1 MRLQKLFLI
10 LNFLIVS
17 ISMLFGQTTYSPTLK
32 SRNNQCVIEKVQLT
46 DDETIVTIK
55 VPRSKQ
61 WGGWVRFSSAT
72 VLVPTDAWDINDAR
86 RSKLDFPDFVPSSE
100 YAQLYA
106 DAIRRIKE
114 GRKIMSEAGFL
125 IRSLGAD
132 QLDTKYKINEKGRD
146 FYYFELHFDRL
157 PYGCENVYI
166 RELADGG
173 FEWVGIQ
180 IKNPYPSTPN
190 IGLNEF
196 EIKQKIDNQNDG
208 IVGIYEGFSDN
219 KYKLAC
225 IKDGTEYKL
234 IYMGSEEALKQWR
247 IGDVKAILRT
257 SATPGFFKVNWY
269 MADKTVNTDAYAVF
283 EGGSMKIV
291 INGDEDGYLKM
302 YPISNNI
309 GSPSLSQEWS
319 GTGFALNSGYVV
331 TNYHVIDNAKFIYIQ
346 GIKGD
351 FAKKYKATVIS
362 VDKYNDLALLQIK
375 DGSFNGFGSI
385 PYNVKT
391 SVSDV
396 GEEVFVLG
404 YPLTS
409 TMGDEIKL
417 TTGVISSRTG
427 FQGDVSLY
435 QISAPIQPGNSGG
448 PLFDNKGNLI
458 GVVNAKHKG
467 AENVGYA
474 IKTSY
479 LKNLI
484 ESSISTSILPS
495 NNKIAGLPLTGKVK
509 NLKNYVFMITCSN
522 TNSNS
527 TYSADPSISTPIKTI
542 ENPTVSK
549 TTAERAKIKSVKL
562 AKDYTAIEI
571 TSNNQSGNSYYQWCN
586 IDRNTYILVNGKRYT
601 LTRTNGIEI
610 APEKTYFS
618 YAGQSITFILY
629 FPPIS
634 DTATSID
641 LIESVDSEWKFY
653 GIKIR

>member
-1 MRLQKLFLI
+1 MRLQIPFLV
-10 LNFLIVS
+10 LSFLLMS
-17 ISMLFGQTTYSPTLK
+17 FSMLFGQTTYSPTLK

-61 WGGWVRFSSAT
+61 WGRWVRFSSAT
-72 VLVPTDAWDINDAR
+72 VLVPTDAWSINDAR

-114 GRKIMSEAGFL
+114 GRQTMSEAGFL

-180 IKNPYPSTPN
+180 INNPYPNVPN
-190 IGLNEF
+190 IGLNEI
-196 EIKQKIDNQNDG
+196 EIKRKIDNQNDG

-225 IKDGTEYKL
+225 VKDGNEYKL
-234 IYMGSEEALKQWR
+234 IYLGSSEPLKQWR
-247 IGDVKAILRT
+247 LGDVKAVLRT

-269 MADKTVNTDAYAVF
+269 MADKTVNTDVYAMF

-291 INGDEDGYLKM
+291 IDGDEDGYLKM
-302 YPISNNI
+302 YPTFNNI
-309 GSPSLSQEWS
+309 GNSSLTQEWS
-319 GTGFALNSGYVV
+319 GTGFALKNGYVV
-331 TNYHVIDNAKFIYIQ
+331 TNYHVIENAKSISIQ

-351 FAKKYKATVIS
+351 FTLKYNATIIAT
-362 VDKYNDLALLQIK
+362 DKYNDLALLQIS
-375 DGSFNGFGSI
+375 DNNFNGFGSI

-417 TTGVISSRTG
+417 TTGVISSKTG

-495 NNKIAGLPLTGKVK
+495 NNQIAGLPLTSKVK
-509 NLKNYVFMITCSN
+509 SLKNCVFMIICPNAGSSSP
-522 TNSNS
+522 NSVSPS
-527 TYSADPSISTPIKTI
+527 TSTSIKTI
-542 ENPTVSK
+542 EYPTIGR

-571 TSNNQSGNSYYQWCN
+571 TSNNQLGNSYNQ
-586 IDRNTYILVNGKRYT
+586 
-601 LTRTNGIEI
+601 
-610 APEKTYFS
+610 
-618 YAGQSITFILY
+618 
-629 FPPIS
+629 
-634 DTATSID
+634 
-641 LIESVDSEWKFY
+641 
-653 GIKIR
+653 

>member
-1 MRLQKLFLI
+1 
-10 LNFLIVS
+10 
-17 ISMLFGQTTYSPTLK
+17 MLFGQTTYSPTLK

-72 VLVPTDAWDINDAR
+72 VLVPTDAWNINDAR

-114 GRKIMSEAGFL
+114 GRQTMSEAGFL

-180 IKNPYPSTPN
+180 INNPYPNVPN
-190 IGLNEF
+190 IGLNEI
-196 EIKQKIDNQNDG
+196 ELKRKIDNQNDG
-208 IVGIYEGFSDN
+208 IVGIYEGFSEN

-225 IKDGTEYKL
+225 IKDGNEYKL
-234 IYMGSEEALKQWR
+234 IYLGSSEVLKQWR
-247 IGDVKAILRT
+247 LGDVKAVLRT

-269 MADKTVNTDAYAVF
+269 MADKTINTDAYAMF

-291 INGDEDGYLKM
+291 IDGDENGYLKM
-302 YPISNNI
+302 YPTSSNI
-309 GSPSLSQEWS
+309 GNPSLTQEWS
-319 GTGFALNSGYVV
+319 GTGFALKNGYIV
-331 TNYHVIDNAKFIYIQ
+331 TNYHVIENAKSIFIQ

-351 FAKKYKATVIS
+351 FTPKYNATIIAT
-362 VDKYNDLALLQIK
+362 DKYNDLALLQIS
-375 DGSFNGFGSI
+375 DNSFSGFGSI

-417 TTGVISSRTG
+417 TTGVISSKTG

-458 GVVNAKHKG
+458 GIVNAKHKG

-484 ESSISTSILPS
+484 ESSISTSILP
-495 NNKIAGLPLTGKVK
+495 NNNQIVGLPLTGKVK
-509 NLKNYVFMITCSN
+509 SLKNYVFMITCSN
-522 TNSNS
+522 QTIPIGAS
-527 TYSADPSISTPIKTI
+527 TSTDRIVN
-542 ENPTVSK
+542 NPTINQNYNSQS
-549 TTAERAKIKSVKL
+549 TKIEKVTIS
-562 AKDYTAIEI
+562 DSYTAVQFRYK
-571 TSNNQSGNSYYQWCN
+571 NLYQVGGWCSIN
-586 IDRNTYILVNGKRYT
+586 KNTYIVVNGQRYPMT
-601 LTRTNGIEI
+601 RAEGIKISPSQTTFSRWGEELTFT
-610 APEKTYFS
+610 
-618 YAGQSITFILY
+618 LY
-629 FPPIS
+629 FPKIPS
-634 DTATSID
+634 SATSMD
-641 LIESVDSEWKFY
+641 LIESVDSSWRFY
-653 GIKIR
+653 GIDIR

>member
-1 MRLQKLFLI
+1 MSF
-10 LNFLIVS
+10 
-17 ISMLFGQTTYSPTLK
+17 SMLFGQTTYSPTLK
-32 SRNNQCVIEKVQLT
+32 SRNNQCTIEKVQLT
-46 DDETIVTIK
+46 NDETIVTIK

-72 VLVPTDAWDINDAR
+72 VLVPTDAWNINDAR
-86 RSKLDFPDFVPSSE
+86 RLKLDFPDFIPSSE

-114 GRKIMSEAGFL
+114 WRQIMSEAGFL

-132 QLDTKYKINEKGRD
+132 QLDTKYKTNEKGRD

-180 IKNPYPSTPN
+180 INNPYPNVPN
-190 IGLNEF
+190 IGLNEI
-196 EIKQKIDNQNDG
+196 ELKRKIDNQNDG
-208 IVGIYEGFSDN
+208 IVGIYEGFSEN

-225 IKDGTEYKL
+225 IKDGNEYKL
-234 IYMGSEEALKQWR
+234 IYLGGSEILKQWR
-247 IGDVKAILRT
+247 LGDVKAVLRT

-269 MADKTVNTDAYAVF
+269 MADKTINTDAYAMF

-291 INGDEDGYLKM
+291 IDGDENGYLKM
-302 YPISNNI
+302 YPTSSNI
-309 GSPSLSQEWS
+309 GNPSLTQEWS
-319 GTGFALNSGYVV
+319 GTGFALKNGYIV
-331 TNYHVIDNAKFIYIQ
+331 TNYHVIENAKSIFIQ

-351 FAKKYKATVIS
+351 FSPKYNATIIAT
-362 VDKYNDLALLQIK
+362 DKYNDLALLQIS
-375 DGSFNGFGSI
+375 DNSFSGFGSI

-417 TTGVISSRTG
+417 TTGVISSKTG
-427 FQGDVSLY
+427 FQGNVSLY

-458 GVVNAKHKG
+458 GIVNAKHKG

-484 ESSISTSILPS
+484 ESSISTSILP
-495 NNKIAGLPLTGKVK
+495 NNNQIAGLPLTGKVK
-509 NLKNYVFMITCSN
+509 SLKNYVFMITCSN
-522 TNSNS
+522 TGSS
-527 TYSADPSISTPIKTI
+527 SAYSATPSTSISIKTI
-542 ENPTVSK
+542 EHPSVGR

-586 IDRNTYILVNGKRYT
+586 IDRNTYILVNGTRYT
-601 LTRTNGIEI
+601 LIRTDGIEI
-610 APEKTYFS
+610 APQKT
-618 YAGQSITFILY
+618 
-629 FPPIS
+629 
-634 DTATSID
+634 
-641 LIESVDSEWKFY
+641 
-653 GIKIR
+653 

>member
-1 MRLQKLFLI
+1 MSF
-10 LNFLIVS
+10 
-17 ISMLFGQTTYSPTLK
+17 SMLFGQTTYSPTLK
-32 SRNNQCVIEKVQLT
+32 SRNNQCTIEKVQLT
-46 DDETIVTIK
+46 NDETIVTIK

-72 VLVPTDAWDINDAR
+72 VLVPTDAWNINDAR
-86 RSKLDFPDFVPSSE
+86 RSKLDFPDFIPSSE

-106 DAIRRIKE
+106 DAIRRTKE
-114 GRKIMSEAGFL
+114 GRQTMSEAGFL

-180 IKNPYPSTPN
+180 INNPYPNVPN
-190 IGLNEF
+190 IGLNEI
-196 EIKQKIDNQNDG
+196 ELKRKIDNQNDG
-208 IVGIYEGFSDN
+208 IVGIYEGFSEN

-225 IKDGTEYKL
+225 IKDGNEYKL
-234 IYMGSEEALKQWR
+234 IYLGGSEILKQWR
-247 IGDVKAILRT
+247 LGDVKAVLRT

-269 MADKTVNTDAYAVF
+269 MADKTINTDAYAMF

-291 INGDEDGYLKM
+291 IDGDENGYLKM
-302 YPISNNI
+302 YPTSSNI
-309 GSPSLSQEWS
+309 GNPSLTQEWS
-319 GTGFALNSGYVV
+319 GTGFALKNGYIV
-331 TNYHVIDNAKFIYIQ
+331 TNYHVIENAKSIFIQ

-351 FAKKYKATVIS
+351 FSPKYNATIIAT
-362 VDKYNDLALLQIK
+362 DKYNDLALLQIS
-375 DGSFNGFGSI
+375 DNSFSGFGSI

-417 TTGVISSRTG
+417 TTGVISSKTG

-458 GVVNAKHKG
+458 GIVNAKHKG

-484 ESSISTSILPS
+484 ESSISTSILP
-495 NNKIAGLPLTGKVK
+495 NNNQIAGLPLTGKVK
-509 NLKNYVFMITCSN
+509 SLKNYVFMITCSN
-522 TNSNS
+522 TGSS
-527 TYSADPSISTPIKTI
+527 SAYSATPSTSISIKTI
-542 ENPTVSK
+542 EHPSVGR

-586 IDRNTYILVNGKRYT
+586 IDRNTYILVNGTRYT
-601 LTRTNGIEI
+601 LIRTDGIEI
-610 APEKTYFS
+610 APQKTYFS
-618 YAGQSITFILY
+618 YAGQDITFTLY

-641 LIESVDSEWKFY
+641 LIESIDSEWKFY
-653 GIKIR
+653 GIKIK

>member
-1 MRLQKLFLI
+1 MSF
-10 LNFLIVS
+10 
-17 ISMLFGQTTYSPTLK
+17 SMLFGQTTYSPTLK
-32 SRNNQCVIEKVQLT
+32 SRNNQCTIEKVQLT
-46 DDETIVTIK
+46 NDETIVTIK

-72 VLVPTDAWDINDAR
+72 VLVPTDAWNINDAR
-86 RSKLDFPDFVPSSE
+86 RSKLDFPDFIPSSE

-114 GRKIMSEAGFL
+114 GRQTMSEAGFL

-180 IKNPYPSTPN
+180 INNPYPNVPN
-190 IGLNEF
+190 IGLNEI
-196 EIKQKIDNQNDG
+196 ELKRKIDNQNDG
-208 IVGIYEGFSDN
+208 IVGIYEGFSEN

-225 IKDGTEYKL
+225 IKDGNEYKL
-234 IYMGSEEALKQWR
+234 IYLGGSEILKQWR
-247 IGDVKAILRT
+247 LGDVKAVLRT

-269 MADKTVNTDAYAVF
+269 MADKTINTDAYAMF

-291 INGDEDGYLKM
+291 IDGDENGYLKM
-302 YPISNNI
+302 YPTSSNI
-309 GSPSLSQEWS
+309 GNPSLTQEWS
-319 GTGFALNSGYVV
+319 GTGFALKNGYIV
-331 TNYHVIDNAKFIYIQ
+331 TNYHVIENAKSIFIQ

-351 FAKKYKATVIS
+351 FSPKYNATIIAT
-362 VDKYNDLALLQIK
+362 DKYNDLALLQIS
-375 DGSFNGFGSI
+375 DNSFSGFGSI

-417 TTGVISSRTG
+417 TTGVISSKTG

-458 GVVNAKHKG
+458 GIVNAKHKG

-484 ESSISTSILPS
+484 ESSISTSILP
-495 NNKIAGLPLTGKVK
+495 NNNQIAGLPLTGKVK
-509 NLKNYVFMITCSN
+509 SLKNYVFMITCSN
-522 TNSNS
+522 TGSS
-527 TYSADPSISTPIKTI
+527 SAYSATPSTSISIKTI
-542 ENPTVSK
+542 EHPSVGR

-586 IDRNTYILVNGKRYT
+586 IDRNTYILVNGTRYT
-601 LTRTNGIEI
+601 LIRTDGIEI
-610 APEKTYFS
+610 APQKTYFS
-618 YAGQSITFILY
+618 YAGQDITFTLY

-641 LIESVDSEWKFY
+641 LIESIDSEWKFY
-653 GIKIR
+653 GIKIK

>member
-1 MRLQKLFLI
+1 
-10 LNFLIVS
+10 
-17 ISMLFGQTTYSPTLK
+17 MLFGQTTYSPTLK
-32 SRNNQCVIEKVQLT
+32 SRNNQCTIEKVQLT
-46 DDETIVTIK
+46 NDETIVTIK

-72 VLVPTDAWDINDAR
+72 VFVPTDAWNINDAR
-86 RSKLDFPDFVPSSE
+86 RSKLDFPDFIPSSE

-114 GRKIMSEAGFL
+114 GRQTMSEAGFL

-180 IKNPYPSTPN
+180 INNPYPNVPN
-190 IGLNEF
+190 IGLNEI
-196 EIKQKIDNQNDG
+196 ELKRKIDNQNDG
-208 IVGIYEGFSDN
+208 IVGIYEGFSEN

-225 IKDGTEYKL
+225 IKDGNEYKL
-234 IYMGSEEALKQWR
+234 IYLGGSEILKQWR
-247 IGDVKAILRT
+247 LGDVKAVLRT

-269 MADKTVNTDAYAVF
+269 MADKTINTDAYAMF

-291 INGDEDGYLKM
+291 IDGDENGYLKM
-302 YPISNNI
+302 YPTSSNI
-309 GSPSLSQEWS
+309 GNPSLTQEWS
-319 GTGFALNSGYVV
+319 GTGFALKNGYIV
-331 TNYHVIDNAKFIYIQ
+331 TNYHVIENAKSIFIQ

-351 FAKKYKATVIS
+351 FSPKYNATIIAT
-362 VDKYNDLALLQIK
+362 DKYNDLALLQIS
-375 DGSFNGFGSI
+375 DNSFSGFGSI

-417 TTGVISSRTG
+417 TTGVISSKTG

-458 GVVNAKHKG
+458 GIVNAKHKG

-484 ESSISTSILPS
+484 ESSISTSILP
-495 NNKIAGLPLTGKVK
+495 NNNQIAGLPLTGKVK
-509 NLKNYVFMITCSN
+509 SLKNYVFMITCSN
-522 TNSNS
+522 TGSS
-527 TYSADPSISTPIKTI
+527 SAYSATPSTSISIKTI
-542 ENPTVSK
+542 EHPSVGR

-562 AKDYTAIEI
+562 AKDCY
-571 TSNNQSGNSYYQWCN
+571 
-586 IDRNTYILVNGKRYT
+586 RNHK
-601 LTRTNGIEI
+601 
-610 APEKTYFS
+610 
-618 YAGQSITFILY
+618 
-629 FPPIS
+629 
-634 DTATSID
+634 
-641 LIESVDSEWKFY
+641 
-653 GIKIR
+653 

>member
-1 MRLQKLFLI
+1 
-10 LNFLIVS
+10 
-17 ISMLFGQTTYSPTLK
+17 
-32 SRNNQCVIEKVQLT
+32 
-46 DDETIVTIK
+46 
-55 VPRSKQ
+55 
-61 WGGWVRFSSAT
+61 
-72 VLVPTDAWDINDAR
+72 
-86 RSKLDFPDFVPSSE
+86 
-100 YAQLYA
+100 
-106 DAIRRIKE
+106 
-114 GRKIMSEAGFL
+114 MSEAGFL

-180 IKNPYPSTPN
+180 INNPYPNVPN
-190 IGLNEF
+190 IGLNEI
-196 EIKQKIDNQNDG
+196 ELKRKIDNQNDG
-208 IVGIYEGFSDN
+208 IVGIYEGFSEN

-225 IKDGTEYKL
+225 IKDGNEYKL
-234 IYMGSEEALKQWR
+234 IYLGGSEILKQWR
-247 IGDVKAILRT
+247 LGDVKAVLRT

-269 MADKTVNTDAYAVF
+269 MADKTINTDAYAMF

-291 INGDEDGYLKM
+291 IDGDENGYLKM
-302 YPISNNI
+302 YPTSSNI
-309 GSPSLSQEWS
+309 GNPSLTQEWS
-319 GTGFALNSGYVV
+319 GTGFALKNGYIV
-331 TNYHVIDNAKFIYIQ
+331 TNYHVIENAKSIFIQ

-351 FAKKYKATVIS
+351 FSPKYNATIIAT
-362 VDKYNDLALLQIK
+362 DKYNDLALLQIS
-375 DGSFNGFGSI
+375 DNSFSGFGSI

-417 TTGVISSRTG
+417 TTGVISSKTG

-458 GVVNAKHKG
+458 GIVNAKHKG

-484 ESSISTSILPS
+484 ESSISTSILP
-495 NNKIAGLPLTGKVK
+495 NNNQIAGLPLTGKVK
-509 NLKNYVFMITCSN
+509 SLKNYVFMITCSN
-522 TNSNS
+522 TGSS
-527 TYSADPSISTPIKTI
+527 SAYSATPSTSISIKTI
-542 ENPTVSK
+542 EHPSVGR

-586 IDRNTYILVNGKRYT
+586 IDRNTYILVNGTRYT
-601 LTRTNGIEI
+601 LIRTDGIEI
-610 APEKTYFS
+610 APQKTYFS
-618 YAGQSITFILY
+618 YAGQDITFTLY

-641 LIESVDSEWKFY
+641 LIESIDSEWKFY
-653 GIKIR
+653 GIKIK

>member
-1 MRLQKLFLI
+1 MSF
-10 LNFLIVS
+10 
-17 ISMLFGQTTYSPTLK
+17 SMLFGQTTYSPTLK
-32 SRNNQCVIEKVQLT
+32 SRNNQCTIEKVQLT
-46 DDETIVTIK
+46 NDETIVTIK

-72 VLVPTDAWDINDAR
+72 VLVPTDAWNINDAR
-86 RSKLDFPDFVPSSE
+86 RLKLDFPDFIPSSE

-114 GRKIMSEAGFL
+114 WRQIMSEAGFL

-132 QLDTKYKINEKGRD
+132 QLDTKYKTNEKGRD

-180 IKNPYPSTPN
+180 INNPYPNVPN
-190 IGLNEF
+190 IGLNEI
-196 EIKQKIDNQNDG
+196 ELKRKIDNQNDG
-208 IVGIYEGFSDN
+208 IVGIYEGFSEN

-225 IKDGTEYKL
+225 IKDGNEYKL
-234 IYMGSEEALKQWR
+234 IYLGGSEILKQWR
-247 IGDVKAILRT
+247 LGDVKAVLRT

-269 MADKTVNTDAYAVF
+269 MADKTINTDAYAMF

-291 INGDEDGYLKM
+291 IDGDENGYLKM
-302 YPISNNI
+302 YPTSSNI
-309 GSPSLSQEWS
+309 GNPSLTQEWS
-319 GTGFALNSGYVV
+319 GTGFALKNGYIV
-331 TNYHVIDNAKFIYIQ
+331 TNYHVIENAKSIFIQ

-351 FAKKYKATVIS
+351 FSPKYNATIIAT
-362 VDKYNDLALLQIK
+362 DKYNDLALLQIS
-375 DGSFNGFGSI
+375 DNSFSGFGSI

-417 TTGVISSRTG
+417 TTGVISSKTG

-458 GVVNAKHKG
+458 GIVNAKHKG

-484 ESSISTSILPS
+484 ESSISTSILP
-495 NNKIAGLPLTGKVK
+495 NNNQIAGLPLTGKVK
-509 NLKNYVFMITCSN
+509 SLKNYVFMITCSN
-522 TNSNS
+522 TGSS
-527 TYSADPSISTPIKTI
+527 SAYSATPSTSISIKTI
-542 ENPTVSK
+542 EHPSVGR

-586 IDRNTYILVNGKRYT
+586 IDRNTYILVNGTRYT
-601 LTRTNGIEI
+601 LIRTDGIEI
-610 APEKTYFS
+610 APQKT
-618 YAGQSITFILY
+618 
-629 FPPIS
+629 
-634 DTATSID
+634 
-641 LIESVDSEWKFY
+641 
-653 GIKIR
+653 

>member
-1 MRLQKLFLI
+1 
-10 LNFLIVS
+10 
-17 ISMLFGQTTYSPTLK
+17 MLLGQTTYSPTVK

-86 RSKLDFPDFVPSSE
+86 RSKLEFPDFVPSSE

-114 GRKIMSEAGFL
+114 GRKTMSEAGFL
-125 IRSLGAD
+125 IRSLGVD
-132 QLDTKYKINEKGRD
+132 QLDTKYKINERGRD

-180 IKNPYPSTPN
+180 IKNPYPSVPN
-190 IGLNEF
+190 IGLNEI

-208 IVGIYEGFSDN
+208 IVGVYEGFSDN

-234 IYMGSEEALKQWR
+234 IYMGSEETLRQWR
-247 IGDVKAILRT
+247 IGDVKAILRA
-257 SATPGFFKVNWY
+257 SATPGFFKANWY
-269 MADKTVNTDAYAVF
+269 MADKTVNTDVYAIF

-291 INGDEDGYLKM
+291 IDGDEDGYLKM

-309 GSPSLSQEWS
+309 GNPSLSQEWS
-319 GTGFALNSGYVV
+319 GTGFALNNGYVV
-331 TNYHVIDNAKFIYIQ
+331 TNYHVIDNAKSIYIQ
-346 GIKGD
+346 GVKGD
-351 FAKKYKATVIS
+351 FVKKYKATIIAT
-362 VDKYNDLALLQIK
+362 DKYNDLALLRIE

-417 TTGVISSRTG
+417 TTGVISSKTG

-448 PLFDNKGNLI
+448 PLFDNRGNLI

-479 LKNLI
+479 LNNLI
-484 ESSISTSILPS
+484 ESSISTSILPN

-522 TNSNS
+522 AKGSSVHSVSPSSS
-527 TYSADPSISTPIKTI
+527 TAIRTI
-542 ENPTVSK
+542 ENPTVSR

-571 TSNNQSGNSYYQWCN
+571 ISNNQSENSYYQWCN
-586 IDRNTYILVNGKRYT
+586 IDRNTHIVVNGTRYT
-601 LTRTNGIEI
+601 LTRADGIQI

-618 YAGQSITFILY
+618 YAGQDITFTLY

-634 DTATSID
+634 NTATSID
-641 LIESVDSEWKFY
+641 LIESVDSDWKFY

>member
-1 MRLQKLFLI
+1 MRLQKPFLI
-10 LNFLIVS
+10 LSFLLMS
-17 ISMLFGQTTYSPTLK
+17 FSMLFGQTTYSPTLK
-32 SRNNQCVIEKVQLT
+32 SRNNQCTIEKVQLT
-46 DDETIVTIK
+46 NDETIVTIK

-72 VLVPTDAWDINDAR
+72 VLVPTDAWNINDAR
-86 RSKLDFPDFVPSSE
+86 RSKLDFPDFIPSSE

-114 GRKIMSEAGFL
+114 GRQTMSEAGFL

-180 IKNPYPSTPN
+180 INNPYPNVPN
-190 IGLNEF
+190 IGLNEI
-196 EIKQKIDNQNDG
+196 ELKRKIDNQNDG
-208 IVGIYEGFSDN
+208 IVGIYEGFSEN

-225 IKDGTEYKL
+225 IKDGNEYKL
-234 IYMGSEEALKQWR
+234 IYLGGSEILKQWR
-247 IGDVKAILRT
+247 LGDVKAVLRT

-269 MADKTVNTDAYAVF
+269 MADKTINTDAYAMF

-291 INGDEDGYLKM
+291 IDGDENGYLKM
-302 YPISNNI
+302 YPTSSNI
-309 GSPSLSQEWS
+309 GNPSLTQEWS
-319 GTGFALNSGYVV
+319 GTGFALKNGYIV
-331 TNYHVIDNAKFIYIQ
+331 TNYHVIENAKSIFIQ

-351 FAKKYKATVIS
+351 FSPKYNATIIAT
-362 VDKYNDLALLQIK
+362 DKYNDLALLQIS
-375 DGSFNGFGSI
+375 DNSFSGFGSI

-417 TTGVISSRTG
+417 TTGVISSKTG

-458 GVVNAKHKG
+458 GIVNAKHKG

-484 ESSISTSILPS
+484 ESSISTSILP
-495 NNKIAGLPLTGKVK
+495 NNNQIAGLPLTGKVK
-509 NLKNYVFMITCSN
+509 SLKNYVFMITCSN
-522 TNSNS
+522 TGSS
-527 TYSADPSISTPIKTI
+527 SAYSATPSTSISIKTI
-542 ENPTVSK
+542 EHPSVGR

-586 IDRNTYILVNGKRYT
+586 IDRNTYILVNGTRYT
-601 LTRTNGIEI
+601 LIRTDGIEI
-610 APEKTYFS
+610 APQKTYFS
-618 YAGQSITFILY
+618 YAGQDITFTLY
-629 FPPIS
+629 FHQS
-634 DTATSID
+634 R
-641 LIESVDSEWKFY
+641 
-653 GIKIR
+653 IRQHL